1 MAKKKRKPWVL
12 DEAMAKGRLLE
23 YQRAVLGS
31 EIEMGFVVGIGRK
44 WVLIHVL
51 DRGVRLNGYQ
61 AIRER
66 DITRARLSA
75 DKFRKRFLTI
85 DNQSGVAPE
94 GIALDRTRDLLRT
107 ATKLSRIVGV
117 NTEYDDESIRYI
129 GAANDF
135 GNRRFAIKGV
145 STKAKW
151 ESNDGRPYRYA
162 EVSRIDFDGDY
173 MRALLAVLDDRG
185 SGS

>member
-1 MAKKKRKPWVL
+1 MAKNTRKRWVP
-12 DEAMAKGRLLE
+12 DEAMAKGRLFE

-31 EIEMGFVVGIGRK
+31 EIEQGFVVGIGRK

-51 DRGVRLNGYQ
+51 DRGVRLNGYH

-75 DKFRKRFLTI
+75 DRFRVRFLAI
-85 DNQSGVAPE
+85 NNQEGVAPD

-107 ATKLSRIVGV
+107 ATERSRIIGV

-129 GAANDF
+129 GAARDF

-145 STKAKW
+145 STQAKW
-151 ESNDGRPYRYA
+151 KPSDGRNYRYF
-162 EVSRIDFDGDY
+162 EVSRIDFDDDY
-173 MRALLAVLDDRG
+173 MRALLTVLDHRG
-185 SGS
+185 TGS

>member
-1 MAKKKRKPWVL
+1 MAKNTRKPWVP

-31 EIEMGFVVGIGRK
+31 EIEKGFVVGIGRK

-51 DRGVRLNGYQ
+51 DRGVRLNGYH

-66 DITRARLSA
+66 DISRARLST
-75 DKFRKRFLTI
+75 DKFHARFLVLS
-85 DNQSGVAPE
+85 NQSGVTPD

-107 ATKLSRIVGV
+107 ATKRARIVGV

-129 GAANDF
+129 GAATDF

-151 ESNDGRPYRYA
+151 ESSDRRNYRYS

-173 MRALLAVLDDRG
+173 LRALLAVLDDRG
-185 SGS
+185 KGS

>member
-1 MAKKKRKPWVL
+1 MAKNTRKPWVL
-12 DEAMAKGRLLE
+12 GEAMAKGRLFE

-31 EIEMGFVVGIGRK
+31 EIEKGFVVGIGRK

-51 DRGVRLNGYQ
+51 DRGVRLNGYH

-75 DKFRKRFLTI
+75 DKFRVRFLAI

-107 ATKLSRIVGV
+107 STKRSRIVGV
-117 NTEYDDESIRYI
+117 NTEYDDEPIRYI
-129 GAANDF
+129 GAARNF
-135 GNRRFAIKGV
+135 GNRRFALKGV
-145 STKAKW
+145 TTKAKW
-151 ESNDGRPYRYA
+151 EPSNGRNYRYS
-162 EVSRIDFDGDY
+162 EVSRIDFDNDY
-173 MRALLAVLDDRG
+173 MRALLAVLDHRG
-185 SGS
+185 TGK